1 MANIY
6 TLKIFKKKMR
16 VLLIKNILNTF
27 IFNIY
32 YKKIMNII
40 ISLYFENY
48 IYKKQNSKK
57 HSSKK
62 TEYK

>member
-1 MANIY
+1 
-6 TLKIFKKKMR
+6 MR
-16 VLLIKNILNTF
+16 VLIKNILNTI

>member
-1 MANIY
+1 
-6 TLKIFKKKMR
+6 MR
-16 VLLIKNILNTF
+16 VLIKNILNTI

-40 ISLYFENY
+40 ISLYFDTY

-62 TEYK
+62 QNINNYKLYIKL

>member
-16 VLLIKNILNTF
+16 VLIKNILNTF

-40 ISLYFENY
+40 ISLYFDTY